1 MLKKLFTKTQL
12 AREMRQDPRE
22 VHKLIESKKLKPV
35 AQDAKGRLL
44 FAQPK

>member
-12 AREMRQDPRE
+12 ARELRQDPRE
-22 VHKLIESKKLKPV
+22 IKKLIAIGKLKPV
-35 AQDAKGRLL
+35 AEDAKGRML